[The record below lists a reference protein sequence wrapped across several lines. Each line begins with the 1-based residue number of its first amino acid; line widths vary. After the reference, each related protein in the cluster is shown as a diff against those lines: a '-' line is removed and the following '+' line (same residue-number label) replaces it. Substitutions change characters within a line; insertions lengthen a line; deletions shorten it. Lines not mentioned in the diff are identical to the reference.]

1 MKIKLGK
8 QNQQEIFI
16 YWQAIRIK
24 LFSSAAY
31 FDSKARTQ
39 DYTKTKPL
47 LKRYTAENTLISSH

>member
-39 DYTKTKPL
+39 D
-47 LKRYTAENTLISSH
+47 